1 MGRVI
6 GRPGSIVDGVS
17 GDRIVRRTVDIDAV
31 PSASED
37 VIAGHYVV
45 YRGAASVVEGNSLTG
60 RPCDGVSGD
69 EIVLG
74 DVCAIANDD
83 APAVAVEIIAGHGH
97 SLRPDEINSVVRA
110 REDGVSGDNL
120 SPAVAQIKTVAI
132 ASADITGHRVVVA
145 CAVVDS
151 VTV

>member
-83 APAVAVEIIAGHGH
+83 APAIAVEIIASHGH
-97 SLRPDEINSVVRA
+97 SLRPNEINSVVCA
-110 REDGVSGDNL
+110 REDDVSGDNF
-120 SPAVAQIKTVAI
+120 SPAVAHIESITITAKHVA
-132 ASADITGHRVVVA
+132 GH
-145 CAVVDS
+145 
-151 VTV
+151 